1 MGRWGSFFLNVED
14 LSADSR
20 RSVCVKGTGGRQ
32 GGLAGVQ
39 RVRKQLLIPA
49 SSLAFSLA
57 GMRPGLAW
65 PSSSHHTCLPHA
77 GSWFLLSHN
86 TTVSLLRAGWQAS
99 GTCCN

>member
-65 PSSSHHTCLPHA
+65 PSNMV
-77 GSWFLLSHN
+77 FLKLCYRSRR
-86 TTVSLLRAGWQAS
+86 SQIDE
-99 GTCCN
+99 